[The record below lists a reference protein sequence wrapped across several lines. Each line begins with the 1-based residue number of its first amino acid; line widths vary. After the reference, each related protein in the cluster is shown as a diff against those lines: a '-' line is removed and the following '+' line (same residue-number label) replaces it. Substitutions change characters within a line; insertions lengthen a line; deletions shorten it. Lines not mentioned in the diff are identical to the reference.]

1 MPRPKKGAAGRK
13 PLAKK
18 DANVPAQVE
27 CEAEGV
33 RKDGVAEDISTKC
46 TAGAPPP
53 EEQFEDEAERLRIV
67 NLVCSAVDQECIVL
81 LPSLQ
86 NNNRRNS
93 SFGSILQGN
102 NAFATVIE

>member
-1 MPRPKKGAAGRK
+1 MPRQKKGAAGRK

-33 RKDGVAEDISTKC
+33 RKDLVAEEISAKC
-46 TAGAPPP
+46 TTGVPPS
-53 EEQFEDEAERLRIV
+53 EEKCEDEAERLRVV

-86 NNNRRNS
+86 NNNLR
-93 SFGSILQGN
+93 
-102 NAFATVIE
+102 IEASVVLYKGTTHLI

>member
-18 DANVPAQVE
+18 DANVPAPVE

-46 TAGAPPP
+46 TAGAAPPP
-53 EEQFEDEAERLRIV
+53 EEEYEDEAERLRIV

-86 NNNRRNS
+86 NNNRRN
-93 SFGSILQGN
+93 
-102 NAFATVIE
+102 